1 MELLWSACGPRFLAP
16 YHLTILT
23 SIKTLSHKR
32 ICLDAILYRRLNS
45 RREICTLVSK
55 GGKIIPNYLSNN
67 VKARDPRVVKTM
79 YNDVKNVELYCSGT
93 RDPGPVR
100 GESVLYSSVKYDCL
114 AARGAPPAEG
124 KLLHQ
129 GRHPDRRGGHV

>member
-1 MELLWSACGPRFLAP
+1 M
-16 YHLTILT
+16 I
-23 SIKTLSHKR
+23 
-32 ICLDAILYRRLNS
+32 D
-45 RREICTLVSK
+45 
-55 GGKIIPNYLSNN
+55 
-67 VKARDPRVVKTM
+67 VKT
-79 YNDVKNVELYCSGT
+79 VELYCSGT

-129 GRHPDRRGGHV
+129 GRHPDRRGGHVGRCSQWEGLSAKPSSLPGDMVSKGKKIFVYKCPDFKQKHLV